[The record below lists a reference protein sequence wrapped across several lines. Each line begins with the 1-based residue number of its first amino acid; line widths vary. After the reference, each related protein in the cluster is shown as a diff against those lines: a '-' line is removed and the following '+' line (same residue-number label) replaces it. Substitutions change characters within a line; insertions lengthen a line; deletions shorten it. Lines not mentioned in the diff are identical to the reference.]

1 MSRGRVEV
9 TPQLSV
15 EPSISFN
22 WIDLPQGKFNQH
34 VAANR
39 VTYTLTPRAYVSGVV
54 QYNSGSDRFSGN
66 FRFRWEWAPGS
77 DLFIVYTEER
87 ETDVLDR
94 WSELRNRGFV
104 IKVTRLFRI

>member
-1 MSRGRVEV
+1 
-9 TPQLSV
+9 
-15 EPSISFN
+15 
-22 WIDLPQGKFNQH
+22 
-34 VAANR
+34 
-39 VTYTLTPRAYVSGVV
+39 VV

-87 ETDVLDR
+87 ETDVLNR

-104 IKVTRLFRI
+104 IKATRLFRI